1 MDHSES
7 GGPEVVAFVVYYGLA
22 ALLLG
27 YFASRKNRSLGW
39 AFIGP
44 LFCVPSL
51 IAMAFMSY
59 LCPKCRGPMTYD
71 EWKQKR
77 CPRCDVGTGQIADQR
92 PERTDYTE
100 CPSCATMIPPAETK
114 CPKC

>member
-1 MDHSES
+1 MVES
-7 GGPEVVAFVVYYGLA
+7 GAQFVFFLMYYAWA

-27 YFASRKNRSLGW
+27 YFAKRKNRSLAW

-59 LCPKCRGPMTYD
+59 LCPKCRGPMTNH
-71 EWKQKR
+71 EWKR
-77 CPRCDVGTGQIADQR
+77 RHCPRCGDLAATPQSPPPPSIVGGQ
-92 PERTDYTE
+92 
-100 CPSCATMIPPAETK
+100 K
-114 CPKC
+114 V

>member
-1 MDHSES
+1 MDDS
-7 GGPEVVAFVVYYGLA
+7 GAAVVQVVAFIIYYGLA

-27 YFASRKNRSLGW
+27 YFAKRKNRSLAW

-59 LCPKCRGPMTYD
+59 LCPKCRGPMTND

-77 CPRCDVGTGQIADQR
+77 CPRCGDATGTKTA
-92 PERTDYTE
+92 
-100 CPSCATMIPPAETK
+100 A
-114 CPKC
+114 